1 MKPSLL
7 HRQLLGKLGEDT
19 AASYLTRQG
28 YRIIQKNFKAR
39 YGEIDIICVKDDT
52 LVFVEVKTRIGE
64 EFGKPEE
71 AVTPRKLREVVKTAH
86 FFKLIHDELPESMRI
101 DVIGIEFDDSD
112 TPSYFNH
119 IESVTL

>member
-7 HRQLLGKLGEDT
+7 HRQLLGKVGEDT

-28 YRIIQKNFKAR
+28 YRIIQRNFKAR

-71 AVTPRKLREVVKTAH
+71 AVTPRKLREVVKTAQ

-119 IESVTL
+119 IENVTL